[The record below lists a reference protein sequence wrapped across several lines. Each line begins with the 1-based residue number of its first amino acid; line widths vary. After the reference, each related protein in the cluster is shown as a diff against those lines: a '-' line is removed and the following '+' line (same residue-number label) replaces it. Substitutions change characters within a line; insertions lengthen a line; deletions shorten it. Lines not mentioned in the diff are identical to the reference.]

1 MKDTLTVHQI
11 ADRLKADTNAN
22 WSYNGALVLA
32 EWLDEIEDENE
43 EFCCAT
49 VRSEWSEYASA
60 VEAASDC
67 YWDAGEET
75 EWDNELD
82 KEKSART
89 WLEKYTTVLEVKGGG
104 VIIGTF

>member
-32 EWLDEIEDENE
+32 EWLDEIEDENA
-43 EFCCAT
+43 EFCVAT
-49 VRSEWSEYASA
+49 VRSEWSEYSSA

-67 YWDAGEET
+67 D
-75 EWDNELD
+75 WDNEEEDELD
-82 KEKSART
+82 KEKAARK
-89 WLEKYTTVLEVKGGG
+89 WLEKHTTVLDVKGGG
-104 VIIGTF
+104 VVIGAF